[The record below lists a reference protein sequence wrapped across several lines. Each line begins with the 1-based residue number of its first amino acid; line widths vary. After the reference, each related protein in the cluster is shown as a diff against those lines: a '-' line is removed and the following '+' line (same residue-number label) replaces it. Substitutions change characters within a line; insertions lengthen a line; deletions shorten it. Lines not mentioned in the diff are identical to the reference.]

1 MMNRTWI
8 FLECKFRKTFLAN
21 MRKQK
26 YVAEAEEAYWNF
38 KSENSKNEEVVDS
51 NMAVVM
57 CFFNLLYS
65 RGFPISLSPWFSR
78 GVISVLFSIQLS
90 TNAFGKSATIDMPA
104 SKNSLRDGIECPS
117 LNSVLERYIGKRWW
131 SVWRSTTQ
139 YLYHECRG
147 VDETCWRNP
156 A

>member
-1 MMNRTWI
+1 MNRIWI

-38 KSENSKNEEVVDS
+38 KSENSKNEGVVDS

-57 CFFNLLYS
+57 CLLNLPYS
-65 RGFPISLSPWFSR
+65 RDFPISLSLIPKRGDLCPFLHTTLHYCFQKASHYGHTCLQGFS
-78 GVISVLFSIQLS
+78 V
-90 TNAFGKSATIDMPA
+90 
-104 SKNSLRDGIECPS
+104 RDGIECPS
-117 LNSVLERYIGKRWW
+117 LNSVLESCIGKRWL
-131 SVWRSTTQ
+131 SVWYSTTQ

-147 VDETCWRNP
+147 VEEMCWRNP